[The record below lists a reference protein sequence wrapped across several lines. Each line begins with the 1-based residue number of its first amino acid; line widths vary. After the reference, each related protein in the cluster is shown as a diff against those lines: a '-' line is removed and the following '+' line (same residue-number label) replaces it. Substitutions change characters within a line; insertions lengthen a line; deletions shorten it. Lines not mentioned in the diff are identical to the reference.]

1 MSLVEGLLVKG
12 YRVATFSRK
21 PSDALTRLQKD
32 ALDTYGKMGVLA
44 KLRKKWFEDKSWV
57 AALP

>member
-1 MSLVEGLLVKG
+1 MNKNDAQFNQLVDN
-12 YRVATFSRK
+12 Y
-21 PSDALTRLQKD
+21 
-32 ALDTYGKMGVLA
+32 LDTFGKMGVLS